1 MACGLNFWYYLLTSQ
16 FLGSINHWLSTKPI
30 QIGLSAEDSSSN
42 ALPRPPIRNRHQEFT
57 GLEDSHFWGRLLKEH
72 KNATEAKL

>member
-1 MACGLNFWYYLLTSQ
+1 M
-16 FLGSINHWLSTKPI
+16 
-30 QIGLSAEDSSSN
+30 GLSAEDSSSN
-42 ALPRPPIRNRHQEFT
+42 ALPRPSIRNRHQELS